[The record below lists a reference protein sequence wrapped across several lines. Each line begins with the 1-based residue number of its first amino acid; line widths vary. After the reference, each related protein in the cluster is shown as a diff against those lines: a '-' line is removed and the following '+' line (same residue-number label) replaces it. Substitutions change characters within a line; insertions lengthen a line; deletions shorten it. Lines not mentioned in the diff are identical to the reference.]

1 MKLILAS
8 QSPRRRELLRQV
20 GIACTVDPSGID
32 ESVLPGE
39 VPAQFAKRV
48 ALDKAR
54 DIAKRHKSGIVLGA
68 DTIVLIDGDIL
79 GKPGS
84 AAEAVS
90 MLTRLSGRTHVVMT
104 AVALVDA
111 ATGKSAAEVETTEVV
126 MRALTEAEIEAYVAT
141 GEPMDKAGAYGIQGR
156 AALFVEGVNGCF
168 FNVVGLPLARLDRML
183 KGF

>member
-1 MKLILAS
+1 
-8 QSPRRRELLRQV
+8 
-20 GIACTVDPSGID
+20 
-32 ESVLPGE
+32 
-39 VPAQFAKRV
+39 
-48 ALDKAR
+48 
-54 DIAKRHKSGIVLGA
+54 
-68 DTIVLIDGDIL
+68 
-79 GKPGS
+79 
-84 AAEAVS
+84 